1 MGGALKTT
9 RKVIDPLNIMDPA
22 GILPGPKG
30 GKFGTPSWQSSDKKK
45 KKSGGYGGGGSSVD
59 PNTEMMMKY
68 MNKMEKQQS
77 EQAEAARAA
86 QQAAF
91 IESQK
96 QYAASAAQQ
105 GELGASQLL
114 AQAGA
119 MQKARDISALEAQ
132 KGAISSAGS
141 AAIGGGFDIAKARG
155 EQAANLAGAG
165 NIPSTASLP
174 YYGMDYSTPETSPKI
189 RTANTFN
196 LPRTQGITFGGQ

>member
-1 MGGALKTT
+1 MGGKT
-9 RKVIDPLNIMDPA
+9 RIPGQNILDPVGAFVAREFIEKRS
-22 GILPGPKG
+22 PK
-30 GKFGTPSWQSSDKKK
+30 SKKK
-45 KKSGGYGGGGSSVD
+45 PEQLGKD
-59 PNTEMMMKY
+59 PMLKY
-68 MNKMEKQQS
+68 MSQMQEQQAEQA

-189 RTANTFN
+189 RTSNTFN
-196 LPRTQGITFGGQ
+196 LPRTQGITFGGV